1 MSSMPSLGHQNRFM
15 RVFNEAVILSAFAI
29 MPMAVV
35 AQEELMPG
43 EVARDEAKWPE
54 PQIKEEWGLQLMMHN
69 CPNHNVFVYKDK
81 LYDNLFTRTLGWNG
95 GDGVET
101 TLLPDGNVFWS
112 FNDSFY
118 GVVDEDTRARRSFS
132 FPRNSIMV
140 QTVGEDGLPGT
151 KPENLVWLA
160 DYVQTDN
167 PKADRYYQ
175 ARTHLRHPNG
185 EKSDA
190 EIERGD
196 IDQQWLYWAGDAT
209 IYDGKMQMLWGG
221 VYNGTQ
227 NLMQN
232 RNQALATY
240 SLEGKPGDPDY
251 LKIIDVDHNHVASD
265 PVMYGSQLWE
275 DEDGHTYLYSCNQWK
290 ETPDQ
295 LLAFSHPVVARTK
308 THDLNSG
315 TEYYIKDTQG
325 DWHWQDTYPTD
336 EERNRSGISQH
347 SISTVWVFKKGD
359 WYYMTGQGYV
369 FGKDMYLLRSKN
381 PWGPFD
387 EKEHLWIF
395 PNVLDKKGTRTY
407 QNLYMPH
414 LHMALSRQGELVF
427 STNTDAK
434 NWDDNFY
441 STGSADFY
449 RPYFIRVYNWEAVFD
464 K

>member
-1 MSSMPSLGHQNRFM
+1 MFSMLRFGNQKRLM
-15 RVFNEAVILSAFAI
+15 RSFRKAIILFAFAI

-54 PQIKEEWGLQLMMHN
+54 PQIKEEWGLLQMKHN

-81 LYDNLFTRTLGWNG
+81 LYDDLFTRTLGWNG

-118 GVVDEDTRARRSFS
+118 GVVDENTRARRSCS

-140 QTVGEDGLPGT
+140 QTVGEDGQPGT

-167 PKADRYYQ
+167 PNADRYYQ

-190 EIERGD
+190 EIKRGD

-232 RNQALATY
+232 
-240 SLEGKPGDPDY
+240 
-251 LKIIDVDHNHVASD
+251 
-265 PVMYGSQLWE
+265 
-275 DEDGHTYLYSCNQWK
+275 
-290 ETPDQ
+290 
-295 LLAFSHPVVARTK
+295 K
-308 THDLNSG
+308 T
-315 TEYYIKDTQG
+315 
-325 DWHWQDTYPTD
+325 
-336 EERNRSGISQH
+336 
-347 SISTVWVFKKGD
+347 
-359 WYYMTGQGYV
+359 M
-369 FGKDMYLLRSKN
+369 
-381 PWGPFD
+381 
-387 EKEHLWIF
+387 
-395 PNVLDKKGTRTY
+395 
-407 QNLYMPH
+407 
-414 LHMALSRQGELVF
+414 
-427 STNTDAK
+427 
-434 NWDDNFY
+434 
-441 STGSADFY
+441 
-449 RPYFIRVYNWEAVFD
+449 
-464 K
+464 

>member
-1 MSSMPSLGHQNRFM
+1 MPSLGHQNRFM

>member
-1 MSSMPSLGHQNRFM
+1 MFSMLSFGNQKRLM
-15 RVFNEAVILSAFAI
+15 RAFRETIILLACAI
-29 MPMAVV
+29 VPMAVG

-43 EVARDEAKWPE
+43 EIARDETKWPE
-54 PQIKEEWGLQLMMHN
+54 PQIKVEWRLQLMKHN

-81 LYDNLFTRTLGWNG
+81 LYDDLFTRTLGWNG

-118 GVVDEDTRARRSFS
+118 GVVDADTRARRSCS

-190 EIERGD
+190 EIARGD

-232 RNQALATY
+232 KNQALATY

-315 TEYYIKDTQG
+315 TEYYIKDTSG

>member
-1 MSSMPSLGHQNRFM
+1 
-15 RVFNEAVILSAFAI
+15 
-29 MPMAVV
+29 
-35 AQEELMPG
+35 
-43 EVARDEAKWPE
+43 
-54 PQIKEEWGLQLMMHN
+54 
-69 CPNHNVFVYKDK
+69 
-81 LYDNLFTRTLGWNG
+81 
-95 GDGVET
+95 
-101 TLLPDGNVFWS
+101 
-112 FNDSFY
+112 
-118 GVVDEDTRARRSFS
+118 
-132 FPRNSIMV
+132 
-140 QTVGEDGLPGT
+140 
-151 KPENLVWLA
+151 
-160 DYVQTDN
+160 
-167 PKADRYYQ
+167 
-175 ARTHLRHPNG
+175 
-185 EKSDA
+185 
-190 EIERGD
+190 
-196 IDQQWLYWAGDAT
+196 
-209 IYDGKMQMLWGG
+209 
-221 VYNGTQ
+221 
-227 NLMQN
+227 MQN
-232 RNQALATY
+232 KNQALATY

-434 NWDDNFY
+434 NWDDNFN